1 MYHTFLLDK
10 GQEVIAQQTLSSTG
24 TEHLPYITHLLYTE
38 NPMLTMFPPTTDTSI
53 KPTDRADT
61 YLIETVTDS
70 LGSAESTSKSCD
82 TNRAHAPNSQATP
95 VCNPQTTPNLLV
107 VNDRYG
113 ALHCGLDSYVV
124 CGIQDSYNG
133 QKSIRHNLQTMGQP
147 TPTLITTLDL
157 HTPNQQTTQNLQ
169 SITGVIMK
177 IPKGLD
183 FFKFQLKL
191 LAESLPEGT
200 QIWAGGMVKYLPKS
214 FFTTFAKHTSHAKY
228 TLAQGKARL
237 YIGKLQKPYKIP
249 QGDGLHKNT
258 YINIPANES
267 PSTTASPNATA
278 SPAATAE
285 PSPAG
290 TPTPYA
296 TYPGVFSH
304 KKLDRGTNFLLQHFP
319 RLPKPPKTVVDIG
332 CGAGILLTKAH
343 HTWPK
348 ATLIGTDDSALA
360 IAASAETAKLNGYDA
375 TLLHTHIADGLHG
388 GTADLVLC
396 NPPFHQDHRVAM
408 DLGASFIA
416 EAARLLATG
425 HEKPP
430 QTTPSPLATK
440 TTSKTF
446 ALVTNKHLGYEKLLR
461 KHFKRTTIIA
471 QNKQFRVYLS
481 SM

>member
-1 MYHTFLLDK
+1 
-10 GQEVIAQQTLSSTG
+10 
-24 TEHLPYITHLLYTE
+24 
-38 NPMLTMFPPTTDTSI
+38 MLTMFPPTTDTSI

-70 LGSAESTSKSCD
+70 LGSAESTSKACD

-113 ALHCGLDSYVV
+113 ALHCELDSYVV

-133 QKSIRHNLQTMGQP
+133 QKSIRHNLQAMEQP
-147 TPTLITTLDL
+147 KPTLITTLDL

-169 SITGVIMK
+169 SITGVVLK

-183 FFKFQLKL
+183 FFKLQLKL
-191 LAESLPEGT
+191 LAESLPAGT

-214 FFTTFAKHTSHAKY
+214 FFTAFAKHTTEAEY

-237 YIGKLQKPYKIP
+237 YIGKLQKPSIP
-249 QGDGLHKNT
+249 NNALP
-258 YINIPANES
+258 NIMDN
-267 PSTTASPNATA
+267 
-278 SPAATAE
+278 TAE
-285 PSPAG
+285 PSPNATTSVPSVASKTAESTKSG
-290 TPTPYA
+290 ELSCAKSTLSYA

-304 KKLDRGTNFLLQHFP
+304 KKLDRGTDFLLQHFP
-319 RLPKPPKTVVDIG
+319 RLHTPPKTVVDLG
-332 CGAGILLTKAH
+332 CGAGLLLNKAH
-343 HTWPK
+343 STWPK

-360 IAASAETAKLNGYDA
+360 IVAAKATAKLNGYGA
-375 TLLHTHIADGLHG
+375 TLLHTHIAEGLHEG
-388 GTADLVLC
+388 AADLVLC

-425 HEKPP
+425 HTEPP
-430 QTTPSPLATK
+430 QTTPSPLQNSASYHTK
-440 TTSKTF
+440 TTSKTL